1 VEPLDQFV
9 ALAVAFALSAAIGLE
24 RELRSKSAGLRT
36 HTIVGLGSALFMIV
50 SKYGFFDVLQF
61 GLVRLDPSR
70 LASQIVSG
78 IGFIGAGLIFLRRD
92 AVQGL
97 TSAAVVWLT
106 AAVGTAAGAGL
117 WPVAVA
123 TVVAFYVVSFAFP
136 PLMRRLPRG
145 SLASRALRVTY
156 RDGEGALRT
165 IIGLLTDRGFV
176 VEELEV
182 NRASEGIVEVAM
194 VVQGKP
200 SLHDLAA
207 ELHGQAGVQA
217 ISIGGEDDAPTA

>member
-1 VEPLDQFV
+1 VQPIDQFV
-9 ALAVAFALSAAIGLE
+9 ALGVAFVLSAAIGLE

-36 HTIVGLGSALFMIV
+36 HTIVGLGAALFMIV

-123 TVVAFYVVSFAFP
+123 TVVAFYVVTFGFP
-136 PLMRRLPRG
+136 PLIRLVSRG
-145 SLASRALRVTY
+145 SLTSRQMRISY
-156 RDGEGALRT
+156 RDGEGALRA
-165 IIGLLTDRGFV
+165 IIGSLTEHGFS

-182 NRASEGIVEVAM
+182 NRVSGGIVEVAM
-194 VVQGKP
+194 AVQGRA
-200 SLHDLAA
+200 SLHELASD
-207 ELHGQAGVQA
+207 LHGQAGVQA
-217 ISIGGEDDAPTA
+217 VSIGGEDDAPAS